1 VRKKKGMLP
10 ARISENEEGME
21 IVKYFKRKFLVLVF
35 LLGAL
40 DAINAM
46 PLWAEVEGV
55 VPPPAPGVLGVLQ
68 SGGVANLFPFLL
80 MFGVMYFFVFRPQ
93 QQKMKQQQAML
104 TGLKVG
110 DEVILHSGMLGT
122 LRGITDQVVTVEI
135 ADQVRVKMMKTQVAR
150 KGSLKDFQEKSSG

>member
-1 VRKKKGMLP
+1 
-10 ARISENEEGME
+10 
-21 IVKYFKRKFLVLVF
+21 
-35 LLGAL
+35 
-40 DAINAM
+40 
-46 PLWAEVEGV
+46 
-55 VPPPAPGVLGVLQ
+55 
-68 SGGVANLFPFLL
+68 
-80 MFGVMYFFVFRPQ
+80 
-93 QQKMKQQQAML
+93 ML